1 MERGEE
7 VVADHRLEED
17 SLKGEKDD
25 REGVMTA
32 LLSPSRSVADM
43 VGCFSVAIVRSAR

>member
-7 VVADHRLEED
+7 VVADHRLED